1 LKLIWKTCPQCP
13 VPVPCLF
20 ILFSDRGSR
29 VSPFLSH
36 LCREYSPIEEL
47 PKISC
52 EVKHLRRVAKMLVQA
67 SVLCVAGFCMWLH
80 ARMRVEKMLPEG
92 LKEVLLHH
100 HCVILCSIF
109 YYMYLYMYCYFPAHS
124 TCAQDTFQERS
135 KSVSHLV
142 NPGASSSSHAK
153 QS

>member
-1 LKLIWKTCPQCP
+1 MKLIWKTCPQCP

-36 LCREYSPIEEL
+36 LCRENSPIEEP

-80 ARMRVEKMLPEG
+80 VRMRVEKMLPEG
-92 LKEVLLHH
+92 LKEVLLHY
-100 HCVILCSIF
+100 CVVFFLLYVSICIVTSPPIQHV
-109 YYMYLYMYCYFPAHS
+109 LRIP
-124 TCAQDTFQERS
+124 S
-135 KSVSHLV
+135 KRDPSRL
-142 NPGASSSSHAK
+142 AT
-153 QS
+153 